1 MSVPTGQIP
10 EQPAGE
16 PAAPAALVPSPALSP
31 DTDSHPAPAPA
42 PRRLSRTG
50 LVLTGLAAFLLVV
63 APLLHWY
70 ALPNLRRTPVDTD
83 TTTVFTGRGTVFD
96 TKAVAVSP
104 VQDLTLTRRVVGN
117 VAQSSGTRAVMD
129 VSTQIDTAATL
140 ELRDPRRSVQWTV
153 ERWVTDRR
161 TNLPLHSH
169 GETPVF
175 SGEAYLK
182 FPFGL
187 DRRPYTY
194 WDSTLGGTVTLD
206 YQGTATVNGRTGY
219 RYGAVLGPTRVGT
232 QQLPGKVLGVPGS
245 SQVVAERYYANG
257 GFSVVVDPVTGVVMD
272 ARTQPLVTLRTSA
285 DGPDL
290 LTLLRADLTMTP
302 ESRANQVRTA
312 QASARKL
319 ELVGTVGPLGAGAA
333 GLVALAVGGALLRRR
348 SAQ

>member
-1 MSVPTGQIP
+1 MSVSTGQILD
-10 EQPAGE
+10 QPAGGFPE
-16 PAAPAALVPSPALSP
+16 
-31 DTDSHPAPAPA
+31 PAPA

-50 LVLTGLAAFLLVV
+50 LVLTAVAAFLLVL

-70 ALPNLRRTPVDTD
+70 ALPNLRKTPIDTN
-83 TTTVFTGRGTVFD
+83 TTTVFTGSGTVFD

-117 VAQSSGTRAVMD
+117 VAQSSPTRAVMD
-129 VSTQIDTAATL
+129 ISTQIDTAATL
-140 ELRDPRRSVQWTV
+140 ELRDPRKSVQWTV

-187 DRRPYTY
+187 VKRPYVY

-206 YQGTATVNGRTGY
+206 FQGTATVGGRTGY
-219 RYGAVLGPTRVGT
+219 RYGAVLGATKVGT
-232 QQLPGKVLGVPGS
+232 QQVPGKLLGLADR
-245 SQVVAERYYANG
+245 SQVVADRYYANG
-257 GFSVVVDPVTGVVMD
+257 GFSVVVDPVTGTVLD
-272 ARTQPLVTLRTSA
+272 ARTQPLVSLRTSA

-290 LTLLRADLTMTP
+290 LVLLRADLTMTA
-302 ESRANQVRTA
+302 ESRDGQVRTA
-312 QASARKL
+312 QVAARKL
-319 ELVGTVGPLGAGAA
+319 ELVGTTAPVAAGAA
-333 GLVALAVGGALLRRR
+333 GLVCLLAAGVLLRRR
-348 SAQ
+348 ASR